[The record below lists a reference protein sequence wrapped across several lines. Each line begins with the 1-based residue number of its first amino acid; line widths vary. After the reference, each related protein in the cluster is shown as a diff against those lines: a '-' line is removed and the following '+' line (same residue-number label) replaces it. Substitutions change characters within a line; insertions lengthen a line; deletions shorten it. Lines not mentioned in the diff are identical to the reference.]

1 MIRVPLLLIFVVMFA
16 LIAVLP
22 AQTTSTGSISG
33 KIFSPATGE
42 YIERARVSI
51 DRTGREVF
59 TDTLGQYFFP
69 EVPAGEV
76 VLKAFYTGMK
86 VQTVTIRVA
95 PGLTAQQDFN
105 LSSLLQAPGS
115 GDTVKLSEFVVS
127 TKRQMEGAAIAI
139 NEQRFAPNIKNVIA
153 ADEFGPVADGNI
165 GELLKYVPGVT
176 LDYIDGA
183 PMGISMSG
191 VPADNVPV
199 MMDGFNL
206 ASAQN
211 ATNRKVELV
220 NISTSTLA
228 RIEVSYTP
236 TPESPGMALAGSVNL
251 VPRSAFERSTPA
263 FNSSVYLLGR
273 STELDFHGT
282 PGPGLKYMRK
292 ITPGFDFAYIAPI
305 NKSLGFTL
313 SGGTSTQ
320 YQPTYRVSRTWRG
333 TGTAT
338 TGDAF
343 PDTTPDRPYLTSF
356 AVEDSPF
363 MATRSA
369 AGATVDYKLSPN
381 DRISLSVQSTYFA
394 MVFNKRRTTY
404 TIDRVQPGGFSPT
417 FTQST
422 VGGGTITIDN
432 NSDIDRIG
440 KSYMPSLLYW
450 HNGPIWKADVGL
462 AYSYSDNFITN
473 QVPNTAGYFSIA
485 SATRTGVTL
494 RFDGISDVT
503 PDKFIVTDGPTGAP
517 VDSRNINS
525 YVLTN
530 TANNSN
536 MTTDIQRN
544 AYANFGREFTWRFP
558 VAIKGGL
565 DFRQSARDF
574 NRFGGDVANAVYTF
588 VGKDGRTSNTPNNA
602 GSDDGAGVF
611 LDTNLYSLRPSH
623 FGLGTFQTLD
633 GGKILDLWKTNPSY
647 FVTDPATTY
656 TRVTTNSNYAKETI
670 SSAYVRGDLSLL
682 NGRWKFVGGVRAEQ
696 TNVTGAGLLNDPA
709 RNYQRNASGKVQL
722 GSDNKPVLITTDA
735 LARAKLTLI
744 RRGEHVDKEYLRLF
758 PSLNST
764 FNLRENLILRG
775 AYYTSVGRPN
785 FAQYSGGLILP
796 DPTATPPNDTL
807 IRVNNAGIKAW
818 KAKTFKAMLEYY
830 FEPIGLF
837 SVGAFRRDTENFF
850 GSTTLQVDQAF
861 LAYYGLNPAEFG
873 QHQVLTNYNIPGT
886 VRMDG
891 IDFNY
896 KQALTFLPHWARGF
910 QVFANGSAQHKT
922 GDVTRSFNGVTRMA
936 NWGVTYNRDRVSLR
950 MNWNLRPHEQG
961 APVTGRSIG
970 TETYIWTKERL
981 YTDINGEYRL
991 TRGLAVFFS
1000 ARNLFDT
1007 PEGSERIGPGTPQN
1021 ARLIQYVDYG
1031 ALWTLGVRGSF

>member
-1 MIRVPLLLIFVVMFA
+1 MNTPKLFSVIAAWLALGA
-16 LIAVLP
+16 LIG
-22 AQTTSTGSISG
+22 AQTPPSG
-33 KIFSPATGE
+33 TVSGRVFSPATGE
-42 YIERARVSI
+42 YLERARVSI
-51 DRTGREVF
+51 DKSGREAF
-59 TDTLGQYFFP
+59 TDKLGEYTLS

-76 VLKAFYTGMK
+76 NVKVFYTGMK
-86 VQTVTIRVA
+86 VQTAAVRVA
-95 PGLTAQQDFN
+95 PGSVARQDFN
-105 LSSLLQAPGS
+105 LTGLQQASGS
-115 GDTVKLSEFVVS
+115 GETIKLSQFVVS
-127 TKRQMEGAAIAI
+127 TTKQMEGAAIAI

-165 GELLKYVPGVT
+165 GELLKFVPGVT

-199 MMDGFNL
+199 MVDGFNL

-220 NISTSTLA
+220 NISTSTLS

-236 TPESPGMALAGSVNL
+236 TPESQGMALAGSVNL

-273 STELDFHGT
+273 SSELDFKKT
-282 PGPGLKYMRK
+282 PGPGLKSMRK
-292 ITPGFDFAYIAPI
+292 ITPGFDFSYIAPV
-305 NKSLGFTL
+305 NKKFGFTL

-343 PDTTPDRPYLTSF
+343 PDTTPDRPYMTSF

-369 AGATVDYKLSPN
+369 AGATVDYKLSEN
-381 DRISLSVQSTYFA
+381 DRISVSVQSTYFA

-440 KSYMPSLLYW
+440 KSYMPSLRYW
-450 HNGPIWKADVGL
+450 HAGPIWKADVGL

-473 QVPNTAGYFSIA
+473 QAPHTAGYFSIA
-485 SATRTGVTL
+485 TATRTGVTV
-494 RFDGISDVT
+494 RFDGISEVT
-503 PDKFIVTDGPTGAP
+503 PDKFTVTDGISGAP
-517 VDSRNINS
+517 VDPHNINS
-525 YVLTN
+525 YVLTGA
-530 TANNSN
+530 ANNSN

-544 AYANFGREFTWRFP
+544 AYANLGREFAWQVP
-558 VAIKGGL
+558 VAVKFGL

-574 NRFGGDVANAVYTF
+574 SRAEGNVANAVYNF
-588 VGKDGRTSNTPNNA
+588 VGKDGRGSTTPTA
-602 GSDDGAGVF
+602 PGSDDSAAVV

-623 FGLGTFQTLD
+623 FGFGTFQTLD
-633 GGKILDLWKTNPSY
+633 GGKLLNLWQTNPTY
-647 FVTDPATTY
+647 FTSDPTTTY
-656 TRVTTNSNYAKETI
+656 TRITTNSNYAKETI
-670 SSAYVRGDLSLL
+670 SSAYGRGDVSFL
-682 NGRWKFVGGVRAEQ
+682 NGRLKFIGGVRAEQ
-696 TNVTGAGLLNDPA
+696 TNVTGAGLLTDPTG
-709 RNYQRNASGKVQL
+709 NYQRNASGKIVL
-722 GSDNKPVLITTDA
+722 GTDGKPLLITTDA
-735 LARAKLTLI
+735 LSKAKLTLI
-744 RRGEHVDKEYLRLF
+744 RRGEHVNKEYLRFF

-764 FNLRENLILRG
+764 LNLRENLIARA
-775 AYYTSVGRPN
+775 AYFTSVGRPN
-785 FAQYSGGLILP
+785 YAQYSGGLVLP

-818 KAKTFKAMLEYY
+818 KAKTVKVMVEYY
-830 FEPIGLF
+830 FEPVGLF
-837 SVGAFRRDTENFF
+837 SVGVFRRDTENFF
-850 GSTTLQVDQAF
+850 GSATLPVDAAF
-861 LAYYGLNPAEFG
+861 LAYYNLNPAEFG

-896 KQALTFLPHWARGF
+896 KQALTFLPHWARGL

-922 GDVTRSFNGVTRMA
+922 GDITRSFNGVTRMA
-936 NWGVTYNRDRVSLR
+936 NWGVTFARERLSLR

-961 APVTGRSIG
+961 APVIGRGIG
-970 TETYIWTKERL
+970 PETYIWTKERL
-981 YTDINGEYRL
+981 YTDLNGDYRL
-991 TRGLAVFFS
+991 NRRLSLFFS
-1000 ARNLFDT
+1000 VRNLFDT
-1007 PEGSERIGPGTPQN
+1007 PEGAERIGPSTPSN
-1021 ARLIQYVDYG
+1021 ARLIQYVEYG
-1031 ALWTLGVRGSF
+1031 ALWTMGIKGTF